1 VKWYT
6 ISQNNSGGFFIED
19 ETVGIFVSV
28 EADSEEAGVAKLQEV
43 TQESGENWC
52 ECCGERWSFYRPEEG
67 DVPTYYSE
75 PLSTLKGYGRG
86 DSVVLHYANG
96 DVVVTQAGSEA
107 E

>member
-1 VKWYT
+1 MKWYT

-28 EADSEEAGVAKLQEV
+28 EASSE
-43 TQESGENWC
+43 
-52 ECCGERWSFYRPEEG
+52 EEG
-67 DVPTYYSE
+67 DMPTYYGE

-96 DVVVTQAGSEA
+96 DVIATQAGSEA